1 MSRDVVQQL
10 PWGGALEKF
19 SRNNQ
24 RGYYGDEVR
33 SDLLLEAAEAERG
46 LGPDFLPRCR
56 ALAAAVDAA
65 AVC

>member
-1 MSRDVVQQL
+1 M
-10 PWGGALEKF
+10 F

-33 SDLLLEAAEAERG
+33 SDLLLDTAEAERG

-56 ALAAAVDAA
+56 ALAAAADAT
-65 AVC
+65 AVR